1 MAIQIQ
7 HPLYLVTVIALWL
20 LAYHVTY
27 WIVAIVRDP
36 SLICWSVGPFG
47 LTIVSLRQPPRGQI
61 LSQLA
66 ISATVLICLAYTTL
80 YVITPPPILGLSR
93 TLTTQAI
100 VIAIPV
106 GVLTLARLIRIV
118 RDYRSP
124 IWGEVRVLT
133 GVQHS
138 LATGARIY
146 FTPVGRAFLRERFG
160 ATPHEFLR
168 MVRY

>member
-1 MAIQIQ
+1 MDIHIQ
-7 HPLYLVTVIALWL
+7 PLYLVTVIVLWL
-20 LAYHVTY
+20 VAYHVAY

-47 LTIVSLRQPPRGQI
+47 LTIVSLRRPPRRQI
-61 LSQLA
+61 VSQLA
-66 ISATVLICLAYTTL
+66 IAASVLACLAYTSL
-80 YVITPPPILGLSR
+80 YLITPPPILGLGR

-100 VIAIPV
+100 AVAIPV
-106 GVLTLARLIRIV
+106 GAITLARLIGIARES
-118 RDYRSP
+118 RSP
-124 IWGEVRVLT
+124 IWGEARVLT
-133 GVQHS
+133 GVQRS

-160 ATPHEFLR
+160 ATPNEFLQ